1 MIEIQKFIK
10 KKMFFK
16 AFEVMQPLTTTLHQR
31 WFLIMLPCNF
41 HQSSMSINCRLQSN
55 VII

>member
-1 MIEIQKFIK
+1 MIDIQKFSK

-16 AFEVMQPLTTTLHQR
+16 AFEVMQPLTTLHQR
-31 WFLIMLPCNF
+31 WFLIMLLCNF